1 MAKMTII
8 IDQNARSNEF
18 RFFLLR
24 ISVILWIYDSLVM
37 IHYENMPVTYDID
50 IKIDSE
56 AVFIQKG
63 YRVIKLL
70 N

>member
-1 MAKMTII
+1 MPALINFELFPIEYRSYCEYMT
-8 IDQNARSNEF
+8 
-18 RFFLLR
+18 
-24 ISVILWIYDSLVM
+24 
-37 IHYENMPVTYDID
+37 HYENMPVTYDID